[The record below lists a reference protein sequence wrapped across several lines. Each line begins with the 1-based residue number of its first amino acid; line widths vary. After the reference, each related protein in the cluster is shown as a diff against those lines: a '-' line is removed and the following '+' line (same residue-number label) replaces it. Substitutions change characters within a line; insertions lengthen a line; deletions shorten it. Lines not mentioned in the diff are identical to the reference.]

1 MKFNKIGKYKLV
13 DIINPVKWWAYVKF
27 LFNSS
32 VGERITPEDLQW
44 KSEVVVFRAIMCPE
58 CKAAGACVDCGCNWA
73 GKSGDMSMSCSKGNW
88 LSVKDESDWE
98 AQKEKYMKG
107 ITFGLVKK

>member
-1 MKFNKIGKYKLV
+1 MEFNKIGKYKLV

-98 AQKEKYMKG
+98 TQKEKYMKG